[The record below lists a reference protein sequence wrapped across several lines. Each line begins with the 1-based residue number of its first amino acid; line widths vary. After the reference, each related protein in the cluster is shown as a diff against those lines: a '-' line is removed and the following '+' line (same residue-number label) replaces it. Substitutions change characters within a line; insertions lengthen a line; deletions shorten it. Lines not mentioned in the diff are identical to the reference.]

1 MEYSIKDIRIR
12 YSTWNFSANRI
23 VLFKSSRKSRLEE
36 REGIIRLSRI
46 ISPSGPLKIRIKVK
60 SPKSEAK
67 QLERKFAESLNV
79 LDKKEKE
86 EKKRKKE
93 RKKKAETERCDR
105 ACAANVADGWRVE
118 LRDNYCPI
126 KQARRIQLVTCARV
140 DFR

>member
-1 MEYSIKDIRIR
+1 
-12 YSTWNFSANRI
+12 
-23 VLFKSSRKSRLEE
+23 
-36 REGIIRLSRI
+36 
-46 ISPSGPLKIRIKVK
+46 LKIRIKVK

-105 ACAANVADGWRVE
+105 ACAANVADG
-118 LRDNYCPI
+118 
-126 KQARRIQLVTCARV
+126 
-140 DFR
+140 